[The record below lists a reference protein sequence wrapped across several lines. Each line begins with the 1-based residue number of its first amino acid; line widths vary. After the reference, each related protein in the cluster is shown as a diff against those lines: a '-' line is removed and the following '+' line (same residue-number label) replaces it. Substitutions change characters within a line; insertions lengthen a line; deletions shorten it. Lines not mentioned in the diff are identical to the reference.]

1 MPPPPLAGMLA
12 GFPPVRNPIKGGLL
26 VFEGDTLLLSKS
38 TTRKEMDVREILEEF
53 VAFTCT
59 VHANVC
65 MYVHT
70 YVCVCVCVR
79 TSSALLL

>member
-1 MPPPPLAGMLA
+1 MLA
-12 GFPPVRNPIKGGLL
+12 GLPPVINPIKGGLL

-38 TTRKEMDVREILEEF
+38 TTRKKIDVREILEEC

-59 VHANVC
+59 VHENVC
-65 MYVHT
+65 MYVCT
-70 YVCVCVCVR
+70 YVCVCVCAR